1 MAKRIILIGK
11 PGFLKE
17 GRSFQGI
24 SSLADLEPLTIRGFL
39 LILVEQGGEMKD
51 SIIRQNLVELLR
63 GGHAHLTPEQALN
76 GLEPA
81 MRRARPANNKHSV
94 WENLEHMRLAQE
106 DILRYTIDAS
116 WVSPDFPEGYWPK
129 ETGELTEEAWAASV
143 ASFFA
148 DLEEVVKLAEDQT
161 LDLTAEIPHGG
172 GQTYLREILL
182 VADHN
187 AYHLGQIVQIRK
199 ALGAW
204 G

>member
-1 MAKRIILIGK
+1 MN
-11 PGFLKE
+11 
-17 GRSFQGI
+17 
-24 SSLADLEPLTIRGFL
+24 
-39 LILVEQGGEMKD
+39 D
-51 SIIRQNLVELLR
+51 STLRKNLVELLM
-63 GGHAHLTPEQALN
+63 GKGAHVAPEQALDS
-76 GLEPA
+76 LDPA
-81 MRRARPANNKHSV
+81 LRNVRPPNSPHSV

-129 ETGELTEEAWAASV
+129 ETGELTEEAWKASV
-143 ASFFA
+143 AGFFA
-148 DLEEVVKLAEDQT
+148 DLEGVIKLVEDRN
-161 LDLTAEIPHGG
+161 LDLTAKIPHGEG
-172 GQTYLREILL
+172 HTYLREILL